1 MQFHSKSPKIFQH
14 KEKDFS
20 FLYFNDDV
28 DFLKIKIHLRGR
40 VMHSITIQDFQ
51 VIVGHEDVV
60 VLDIRDKAAIAEFS
74 LPNTV
79 AMTTTSLPNRLN
91 ELNAETQYY
100 VLSHSGRRSEIIAE
114 FLRNNGFQAT
124 HIIGGVKAF
133 KKAA

>member
-1 MQFHSKSPKIFQH
+1 MFQH

-28 DFLKIKIHLRGR
+28 DFLKIKIHLGGR

-51 VIVGHEDVV
+51 AIVGNEDVV

-79 AMTTTSLPNRLN
+79 AMSTTSLPNRLN

>member
-1 MQFHSKSPKIFQH
+1 MFQH

-20 FLYFNDDV
+20 SLYFNDDV
-28 DFLKIKIHLRGR
+28 DFLKIKNYLGGR
-40 VMHSITIQDFQ
+40 VMHSITIQNFQ
-51 VIVGHEDVV
+51 VIVGNEDVV

-79 AMTTTSLPNRLN
+79 AMPTTSLPNRLN

-114 FLRNNGFQAT
+114 FLRNNGFKAT

>member
-1 MQFHSKSPKIFQH
+1 
-14 KEKDFS
+14 
-20 FLYFNDDV
+20 
-28 DFLKIKIHLRGR
+28 
-40 VMHSITIQDFQ
+40 MHSITIQDFQ
-51 VIVGHEDVV
+51 VIVGNEDVV
-60 VLDIRDKAAIAEFS
+60 VVDIRDKAAIAEFS

>member
-1 MQFHSKSPKIFQH
+1 MFQH

-28 DFLKIKIHLRGR
+28 DFLKIKIHLGGR

-51 VIVGHEDVV
+51 AIVGNEDVV

-114 FLRNNGFQAT
+114 FLRNNGFKAT

>member
-1 MQFHSKSPKIFQH
+1 MFQH

-20 FLYFNDDV
+20 SLYFNDDV
-28 DFLKIKIHLRGR
+28 DFLKIKIYLGGR

-51 VIVGHEDVV
+51 AIVGNEDVV

-79 AMTTTSLPNRLN
+79 AMPTTSLPNRLN
-91 ELNAETQYY
+91 ELNTETQYY

-114 FLRNNGFQAT
+114 FLRNNGFKAT

-133 KKAA
+133 KQAA

>member
-1 MQFHSKSPKIFQH
+1 MFQH

-28 DFLKIKIHLRGR
+28 DFLKIKIHLGGR

-51 VIVGHEDVV
+51 AIVGNEDVV

-114 FLRNNGFQAT
+114 ILRNNGFQAT

>member
-1 MQFHSKSPKIFQH
+1 MFQH

-28 DFLKIKIHLRGR
+28 DFLKIKIHLGGR
-40 VMHSITIQDFQ
+40 VIHSITIQDFQ
-51 VIVGHEDVV
+51 AIVGNEDVV

>member
-1 MQFHSKSPKIFQH
+1 
-14 KEKDFS
+14 
-20 FLYFNDDV
+20 
-28 DFLKIKIHLRGR
+28 
-40 VMHSITIQDFQ
+40 MHSITIQDFQ
-51 VIVGHEDVV
+51 VIVGNEDVV

-114 FLRNNGFQAT
+114 FLRNNGFQAA

>member
-1 MQFHSKSPKIFQH
+1 MFQH

-20 FLYFNDDV
+20 SLYFNDDV
-28 DFLKIKIHLRGR
+28 DFLKIKIHIGGR

-51 VIVGHEDVV
+51 AIVGNEDVV

>member
-1 MQFHSKSPKIFQH
+1 MFQH

-20 FLYFNDDV
+20 SLYFNDDV
-28 DFLKIKIHLRGR
+28 DFLKIKIHLGGR

-51 VIVGHEDVV
+51 AIVGNEDVV

>member
-1 MQFHSKSPKIFQH
+1 MFQH

-20 FLYFNDDV
+20 SLYFNDDV
-28 DFLKIKIHLRGR
+28 DFLKIKIHLGGR

-51 VIVGHEDVV
+51 AIVGNEDVV

-79 AMTTTSLPNRLN
+79 AMPTTSLPNRLN

>member
-1 MQFHSKSPKIFQH
+1 MFQH

-28 DFLKIKIHLRGR
+28 DFLKIKIHLGGR
-40 VMHSITIQDFQ
+40 VIHSITIQDFQ
-51 VIVGHEDVV
+51 AIVGNEDVV

-114 FLRNNGFQAT
+114 FIRNNGFQAT

>member
-1 MQFHSKSPKIFQH
+1 MFQH

-20 FLYFNDDV
+20 SLYFNDDV
-28 DFLKIKIHLRGR
+28 DFLKIKIYLGGR

-51 VIVGHEDVV
+51 AIVGNEDVV

-79 AMTTTSLPNRLN
+79 AMPTTSLPNRLN

-114 FLRNNGFQAT
+114 FLRNNGFKAT

>member
-1 MQFHSKSPKIFQH
+1 MFQH

-28 DFLKIKIHLRGR
+28 DFLKIKIHLGGR

-51 VIVGHEDVV
+51 VIVGNEDVV

>member
-1 MQFHSKSPKIFQH
+1 MFQH

-28 DFLKIKIHLRGR
+28 DFLKIKIHLGGK

-51 VIVGHEDVV
+51 AIVGNEDVV

>member
-1 MQFHSKSPKIFQH
+1 MFQH

-28 DFLKIKIHLRGR
+28 DFLKIKIHLEGR

-51 VIVGHEDVV
+51 AIVVNEDVI

>member
-1 MQFHSKSPKIFQH
+1 MFQH

-28 DFLKIKIHLRGR
+28 DFLKIKIHLGGR

-51 VIVGHEDVV
+51 AIVGNEDVV